1 MAPDRHFR
9 LGGLVEAGSVK
20 KNGQEVRFTVTDT
33 HKTLPV
39 VYRGLLPDLFREGQG
54 VVAEGSLGADGVFTA
69 REVLAK
75 HDENYMPPEVAKAL
89 KEAGQWRGN
98 DAEATIA
105 AAHRLERSDGRSP
118 LVSLGGVAPSLS
130 VLNRAGSRR
139 FASLQRL
146 PPADAFADD
155 DRCGRFMIPE
165 LGHFAL
171 ILALAVALVQG
182 TLPLV
187 GAVARRCAADG
198 ARPHRRAHPGLP
210 RHPGLRGAHAS
221 LRHVRL
227 LRRQRRRQLAFGQAA
242 DLQDQRRVGQ
252 PRGLDAAVG
261 ADPVAV
267 RRRGRD
273 LRRQPARH
281 PAQPRARHPGAD
293 RRRLPGLPAL
303 HLEPLRAPVARAARR
318 QRPQPAAAGSRP
330 RLPSAAALSRLCRLL
345 GDLRLRHRRA
355 ARGPGRRRLGAL
367 GAAVDARRL
376 VLPHPR
382 HRARQLVGLLHPRLG
397 RLLVLGSGR
406 ERLADAV
413 ARRHRAAAF
422 GHRRREA
429 RCAEELDGAPG
440 HPRLLAL
447 PARHLPGALRRAHLG
462 ACLRPGS
469 GARHVH
475 PGLPAGRHRRRPGA
489 LRLARAEARVERPVP
504 ADQPRR
510 RADPEQPAA
519 LHARPPRC
527 FWARST
533 RSSSTF

>member
-1 MAPDRHFR
+1 MTPKRRRLWLLVGSLGVLGVAAALVLSALNDNLVFFYSPTQLAEKNDRAR
-9 LGGLVEAGSVK
+9 SALSPRRPGRGRQREEERPG
-20 KNGQEVRFTVTDT
+20 VRFRVTDT
-33 HKTLPV
+33 HKTVDV

-54 VVAEGSLGADGVFTA
+54 VVAEGTLGADGVFVA

-89 KEAGQWRGN
+89 KEAGQWQEEMTRSAFASAGGS
-98 DAEATIA
+98 ACSEAQSA
-105 AAHRLERSDGRSP
+105 AW
-118 LVSLGGVAPSLS
+118 SLAGGVAPILS
-130 VLNRAGSRR
+130 FLNRAGSRR

-146 PPADAFADD
+146 PPAGDLAHFV
-155 DRCGRFMIPE
+155 RCGRHMIPE

-182 TLPLV
+182 TLPLRRR
-187 GAVARRCAADG
+187 VARRCAADG
-198 ARPHRRAHPGLP
+198 ARPHRGAHAGVPGD
-210 RHPGLRGAHAS
+210 PGLRRADPG
-221 LRHVRL
+221 LCDVGF

-242 DLQDQRRVGQ
+242 DLQDLRRVGQ

-281 PAQPRARHPGAD
+281 PAQPRARRPGAD
-293 RRRLPGLPAL
+293 RRRLPRLPAV
-303 HLEPLRAPVARAARR
+303 HLEPLRARLARAARR
-318 QRPQPAAAGSRP
+318 QRPQSAAAGSRP

-345 GDLRLRHRRA
+345 GDLCLRHRRP
-355 ARGPGRRRLGAL
+355 ARGPRRCRLGAL

-376 VLPHPR
+376 VLPHAR
-382 HRARQLVGLLHPRLG
+382 HRARQLVGLLHPGLG

-429 RCAEELDGAPG
+429 RCAEELDRAAR
-440 HPRLLAL
+440 HPRLLAVACSAPSWCA
-447 PARHLPGALRRAHLG
+447 PACSPRCMPSPRIRRA
-462 ACLRPGS
+462 ACS
-469 GARHVH
+469 S
-475 PGLPAGRHRRRPGA
+475 
-489 LRLARAEARVERPVP
+489 
-504 ADQPRR
+504 
-510 RADPEQPAA
+510 
-519 LHARPPRC
+519 
-527 FWARST
+527 WASC
-533 RSSSTF
+533 